1 MKCCICGTVRNC
13 GKYLEK
19 VFSNIEKIGTIFD
32 EYVIIVYYDVSN
44 DNTLEFLK
52 QYYISEEH
60 DYGNINLCE
69 NIPSYKNISS

>member
-32 EYVIIVYYDVSN
+32 EYVIIVYYDESN

-52 QYYISEEH
+52 R
-60 DYGNINLCE
+60 
-69 NIPSYKNISS
+69 YKEKNNKLIFYVNRDRKSVV